1 MRYAVIMAGGAG
13 TRLWPLSRRGM
24 PKQLLPLLGDKSLLR
39 ISFDRIRTCVPVENI
54 FVCTGAAYA
63 AEVQAELPELLPERL
78 LGEPVGRDSLNAVA
92 WPAAVIHDEDP
103 DAIIATVTADHV
115 IEPVVK
121 FAEAMNTAF
130 AVAEQHPDALVTF
143 GVVPDHPAVGFGY
156 LKQGK
161 ALPGFDVGVC
171 EVAEFKEKPDAVTAE
186 EYLASGQF
194 WWNSG
199 MFVWRADTLLAQLE
213 QLLPDTHAAVL
224 RLAQKPDLIND
235 IYPTL
240 EKTSVDYG
248 VMEPVSRGQG
258 TAKVVGVSLDIDWA
272 DVGSFAA
279 LAGQLEADASGV
291 IAQGDTVQVE
301 SSDSLLINRA
311 EGRALAVMGVSDLV
325 IVQTDDI
332 TLVCPKEYSD
342 RVKELVAAVA
352 EQHGER
358 YA

>member
-39 ISFDRIRTCVPVENI
+39 ISFDRIRACVPVENI

-63 AEVQAELPELLPERL
+63 AEVQAELPELRPDRL

-92 WPAAVIHDEDP
+92 WPAAVIHAEDP

-115 IEPVVK
+115 IEPMAK
-121 FAEAMNTAF
+121 FTEAMNTAF
-130 AVAEQHPDALVTF
+130 SVVEQYPDALVTF
-143 GVVPDHPAVGFGY
+143 GVVPDRPATGFGY

-161 ALPGFDVGVC
+161 ALPRFEVDVC
-171 EVAEFKEKPDAVTAE
+171 EVAEFKEKPDAATAKQ
-186 EYLASGQF
+186 YLASGRF

-199 MFVWRADTLLAQLE
+199 MFVWRADTLLSQLE

-248 VMEPVSRGQG
+248 IMEPVSHGLG
-258 TAKVVGVSLDIDWA
+258 TARVFGVSLDIDWA

-279 LAGQLEADASGV
+279 LAGQLEADDGGV
-291 IAQGDTVQVE
+291 IAKGDTVHID
-301 SSDSLLINRA
+301 STDSLLINRA
-311 EGRALAVMGVSDLV
+311 EGRALAVMGVNDLV

-332 TLVCPKEYSD
+332 TLVCPKSYSD